1 MTTAND
7 SSDFTT
13 KGGVRIRRNTE
24 PEVYD
29 GARMLLVDSL
39 DTRRGVLLSS
49 DFEYPGRYTRWD
61 MGFIDPPVEVSAIGR
76 AARVRALNERGRIL
90 VDALAARLPDLPFL
104 ESHAATE
111 DGFTAQ
117 IMDSTERFPE
127 EQRSKQP
134 SIFSLV
140 REILDFFR
148 APEEEAFF
156 GLYGSFGYN
165 IAFQFEP
172 LDRKQNLDGDQRDL
186 LLYLP
191 DRLLLV
197 DHQRGEALWHNYE
210 FDVGGQSTDG
220 MARTG
225 PIEDFKFAEPGP
237 TQRDHAPG
245 EYGQTVAKAKEYFK
259 AGDLFETVPGVNTW
273 QPVEEPPSVIFR
285 RLMQVNP
292 APYGFFMNIGEQ
304 EYLVGASPEMFV
316 RVEGR
321 QVETCP
327 ISGTIRR
334 GTDPIHDAS
343 QILTLLNSKKD
354 ESELTMCTDVDRN
367 DKSRIC
373 EPGSVKVIGRR
384 QIEMYS
390 RLIHTVDHVVGTL
403 RAEFDA
409 LDAFLS
415 HAWAVTVTGAP
426 KKWAMQFIEDHER
439 SPRRWYGG
447 AVGAAFANGN
457 MNTGLTLR
465 TIQFK
470 DGIASVR
477 AGATLLYDS
486 DPAEEEDEIHVKA
499 SAFLDAISKPTP
511 AGHNAQTP
519 MQVETGA
526 GKRILLV
533 DHEDSFVHT
542 LANYFR
548 QTGAVVET
556 MRFGFDLKV
565 LDERTPDL
573 VVFSPGPGEPSD
585 FGMRETIAAC
595 LERELPVFGVCLG
608 LQGIAEYFGA
618 ELKIL
623 DYPMHGKPS
632 EVDVAASPMFT
643 DLPERFTTARYHS
656 IYIEADEAPEG
667 IEVLGRTED
676 GVAMAIA
683 HHSLP
688 VWAVQFHPESILTL
702 ENDHG
707 LQVIRNVV
715 GMAVAAKG

>member
-1 MTTAND
+1 MTTEQDINE
-7 SSDFTT
+7 FTT
-13 KGGVRIRRNTE
+13 KGGIKIRRETE
-24 PEVYD
+24 PEIYE

-39 DTRRGVLLSS
+39 DSHRGVLLSS

-61 MGFIDPPVEVSAIGR
+61 MGFIDPPVEISAIGR
-76 AARVRALNERGRIL
+76 AARVRALSDRGRIL
-90 VDALAARLPDLPFL
+90 VNALAKRLPDLHFL
-104 ESHAATE
+104 ESYSQSDNE
-111 DGFTAQ
+111 FTAQ
-117 IMDSTERFPE
+117 IAESTERFPE
-127 EQRSKQP
+127 EERSKQP

-140 REILDFFR
+140 REILDFLK

-165 IAFQFEP
+165 LAFQFEP

-197 DHQRGEALWHNYE
+197 DHQRGEALWYHYE
-210 FDVGGQSTDG
+210 FEIDGESTTG
-220 MARTG
+220 IARSG
-225 PIEDFKFAEPGP
+225 PVEAFKFADPAP
-237 TQRDHAPG
+237 IQRDHAPG
-245 EYGQTVAKAKEYFK
+245 EYGKTVSKAKEYFK
-259 AGDLFETVPGVNTW
+259 AGDLFETVPGVNTL

-390 RLIHTVDHVVGTL
+390 RLIHTVDHVIGTL
-403 RAEFDA
+403 RSEFDA

-486 DPAEEEDEIHVKA
+486 DPNEEEDEIHVKA
-499 SAFLDAISKPTP
+499 SAFLDAISKPAP
-511 AGHNAQTP
+511 AGLNAQTP
-519 MQVETGA
+519 MQVQTGV
-526 GKRILLV
+526 GKRILLI

-548 QTGAVVET
+548 QTGALVET
-556 MRFGFDLKV
+556 MRFGFDLAR
-565 LDERTPDL
+565 LDEIAPDL

-585 FGMRETIAAC
+585 FGMNETIGAC
-595 LERELPVFGVCLG
+595 LERNLPIFGVCLG

-618 ELKIL
+618 DLKVL

-632 EVDVAASPMFT
+632 TVTVEDSPMFT
-643 DLPERFTTARYHS
+643 GLPNDFTTARYHS
-656 IYIEADEAPEG
+656 IYIAADQAPTG
-667 IEVLGRTED
+667 IQVLGKTED
-676 GVAMAIA
+676 GVAMAIG
-683 HHSLP
+683 HESLP

-715 GMAVAAKG
+715 GMAVTAA

>member
-1 MTTAND
+1 MTNMGNN
-7 SSDFTT
+7 DFTT
-13 KGGVRIRRNTE
+13 KGGVTVRRTTE
-24 PEVYD
+24 AETYE

-39 DTRRGVLLSS
+39 DSHRGVLLSS

-76 AARVRALNERGRIL
+76 AARVRALSDRGRIL
-90 VDALAARLPDLPFL
+90 VDAVAKRLPELDFL
-104 ESHAATE
+104 ESHALT
-111 DGFTAQ
+111 DNGFTVQ
-117 IMDSTERFPE
+117 IKQSTERFPE

-134 SIFSLV
+134 STFSLV
-140 REILDFFR
+140 REFLDFFS
-148 APEEEAFF
+148 APQEEAFF

-165 IAFQFEP
+165 LAFQFEP

-210 FDVGGQSTDG
+210 FEIDGHSTAG
-220 MARTG
+220 MARSG
-225 PIEDFKFAEPGP
+225 PVEEFKFA
-237 TQRDHAPG
+237 DHAPTASDHQPG
-245 EYGQTVAKAKEYFK
+245 EYGVTVSKAKEYFK
-259 AGDLFETVPGVNTW
+259 SGDLFETVPGVNTW

-285 RLMQVNP
+285 RLMKVNP

-316 RVEGR
+316 RVDGR
-321 QVETCP
+321 RVETCP

-403 RAEFDA
+403 RSEYDA

-477 AGATLLYDS
+477 AGATLLFDS
-486 DPAEEEDEIHVKA
+486 DPNEEENEIHLKA

-511 AGHNAQTP
+511 AGHNAETP
-519 MQVETGA
+519 MQAQTGA
-526 GKRILLV
+526 GKRILLI

-548 QTGAVVET
+548 QTGAEVQT
-556 MRFGFDLKV
+556 MRFGFDMAQ
-565 LDERTPDL
+565 LDAIAPDL

-585 FGMRETIAAC
+585 FAMKETISAC
-595 LERELPVFGVCLG
+595 LERNLPMFGVCLG

-618 ELKIL
+618 ELKFL
-623 DYPMHGKPS
+623 NYPMHGKPS
-632 EVDVAASPMFT
+632 TVIVEPSPMFA
-643 DLPERFTTARYHS
+643 DLPPAFTTARYHS
-656 IYIEADEAPEG
+656 IYFNADKAPDG
-667 IEVLGRTED
+667 IKVLGRTD
-676 GVAMAIA
+676 DNVAMAIC
-683 HHSLP
+683 HESLP
-688 VWAVQFHPESILTL
+688 IWAVQFHPESILTL

-715 GMAVAAKG
+715 GMAVAAAG

>member
-1 MTTAND
+1 MTTEQD
-7 SSDFTT
+7 IHDFTT
-13 KGGVRIRRNTE
+13 KGGINIRRTTE
-24 PEVYD
+24 PETYE

-39 DTRRGVLLSS
+39 DSHRGVLLSS

-61 MGFIDPPVEVSAIGR
+61 MGLSTRRWKFGIGR
-76 AARVRALNERGRIL
+76 AARVRALSERGRVL
-90 VDALAARLPDLPFL
+90 VNALAKRLPDLDFL
-104 ESHAATE
+104 AGHALTD

-117 IMDSTERFPE
+117 VKESTKRFPE

-134 SIFSLV
+134 STFSLV
-140 REILDFFR
+140 REILDFFS
-148 APEEEAFF
+148 APQEEAFF

-165 IAFQFEP
+165 LAFQFEP
-172 LDRKQNLDGDQRDL
+172 LDRKQNVDSDQRDL

-210 FDVGGQSTDG
+210 FDVDGESTAG
-220 MARTG
+220 IARSG
-225 PIEDFKFAEPGP
+225 PVEEFKFAEPGP

-245 EYGQTVAKAKEYFK
+245 EYGETVSKAKEYFK

-334 GTDPIHDAS
+334 GTDPIHDAK

-390 RLIHTVDHVVGTL
+390 RLIHTVDHVIGTL
-403 RAEFDA
+403 RPEFDA

-426 KKWAMQFIEDHER
+426 KNGRCSSSKITSARRGAGTAALVAAR
-439 SPRRWYGG
+439 SP
-447 AVGAAFANGN
+447 
-457 MNTGLTLR
+457 
-465 TIQFK
+465 
-470 DGIASVR
+470 
-477 AGATLLYDS
+477 
-486 DPAEEEDEIHVKA
+486 PAI
-499 SAFLDAISKPTP
+499 
-511 AGHNAQTP
+511 
-519 MQVETGA
+519 
-526 GKRILLV
+526 
-533 DHEDSFVHT
+533 
-542 LANYFR
+542 
-548 QTGAVVET
+548 
-556 MRFGFDLKV
+556 
-565 LDERTPDL
+565 
-573 VVFSPGPGEPSD
+573 
-585 FGMRETIAAC
+585 
-595 LERELPVFGVCLG
+595 
-608 LQGIAEYFGA
+608 
-618 ELKIL
+618 
-623 DYPMHGKPS
+623 
-632 EVDVAASPMFT
+632 
-643 DLPERFTTARYHS
+643 
-656 IYIEADEAPEG
+656 
-667 IEVLGRTED
+667 
-676 GVAMAIA
+676 
-683 HHSLP
+683 
-688 VWAVQFHPESILTL
+688 
-702 ENDHG
+702 
-707 LQVIRNVV
+707 
-715 GMAVAAKG
+715 

>member
-1 MTTAND
+1 MKMEQDINE
-7 SSDFTT
+7 FTT
-13 KGGVRIRRNTE
+13 GGGIKIRRETE
-24 PEVYD
+24 PEIYE

-39 DTRRGVLLSS
+39 DSHRGVLLSS

-61 MGFIDPPVEVSAIGR
+61 MGFIDPPVEISAIGR
-76 AARVRALNERGRIL
+76 VARVRALSDRGRIL
-90 VDALAARLPDLPFL
+90 VNALAKRLPDLHFL
-104 ESHAATE
+104 DSYDQSDDE
-111 DGFTAQ
+111 FTAQ
-117 IMDSTERFPE
+117 IAESAERFPE
-127 EQRSKQP
+127 EERSKQP

-140 REILDFFR
+140 REILDFLK

-165 IAFQFEP
+165 LAFQFEP
-172 LDRKQNLDGDQRDL
+172 LDRKQNLDADQRDL

-197 DHQRGEALWHNYE
+197 DHQRGEALWYHYE
-210 FDVGGQSTDG
+210 FEIDGESTAG
-220 MARTG
+220 IARSG
-225 PIEDFKFAEPGP
+225 PVEAFKFAEPAP
-237 TQRDHAPG
+237 IQRDHAPG
-245 EYGQTVAKAKEYFK
+245 DYGETVSKAKEYFK

-273 QPVEEPPSVIFR
+273 QPVEELPSVIFR

-334 GTDPIHDAS
+334 GIDPIHDAS
-343 QILTLLNSKKD
+343 QILRLLNSKKD

-390 RLIHTVDHVVGTL
+390 RLIHTVDHVIGTL
-403 RAEFDA
+403 RSEFDA

-486 DPAEEEDEIHVKA
+486 DPNEEEDEIHVKA
-499 SAFLDAISKPTP
+499 SAFLDAISKPSP
-511 AGHNAQTP
+511 AGVNAQTP
-519 MQVETGA
+519 MQEQTGA
-526 GKRILLV
+526 GKRILLI

-556 MRFGFDLKV
+556 MRFGFDLAQ
-565 LDERTPDL
+565 LGGIAPDL
-573 VVFSPGPGEPSD
+573 VVFSPGPGKPSD
-585 FGMRETIAAC
+585 FGMKETIGAC
-595 LERELPVFGVCLG
+595 LERNLPIFGVCLG

-618 ELKIL
+618 DLRVL

-632 EVDVAASPMFT
+632 TVTVEESPMFMN
-643 DLPERFTTARYHS
+643 LPKNFTTARYHS
-656 IYIEADEAPEG
+656 IYIAVDQAPTG
-667 IEVLGRTED
+667 IQVLGKTED
-676 GVAMAIA
+676 GVAMAIG
-683 HHSLP
+683 HESLP

-715 GMAVAAKG
+715 GMAVAAE

>member
-1 MTTAND
+1 MTTEQDIN
-7 SSDFTT
+7 DFTT
-13 KGGVRIRRNTE
+13 KGGIKIRRTTE
-24 PEVYD
+24 PETYE

-39 DTRRGVLLSS
+39 DSHRGVLLSS

-61 MGFIDPPVEVSAIGR
+61 MGFIDPPVEISAIGR
-76 AARVRALNERGRIL
+76 AARVRALSERGRIL
-90 VDALAARLPDLPFL
+90 VEALAKRLPALDFL
-104 ESHAATE
+104 ESHALTD

-117 IMDSTERFPE
+117 IKESTERFPE

-134 SIFSLV
+134 STFSLV
-140 REILDFFR
+140 REILDFFS
-148 APEEEAFF
+148 APQEEAFF

-165 IAFQFEP
+165 LAFQFEP
-172 LDRKQNLDGDQRDL
+172 LDRKQNVDGDQRDL

-210 FDVGGQSTDG
+210 FEVGGESTDG
-220 MARTG
+220 MARGG

-245 EYGQTVAKAKEYFK
+245 EYGETVSKAKEYFK

-403 RAEFDA
+403 RPEFDA

-486 DPAEEEDEIHVKA
+486 DPNEEEDEIHVKA
-499 SAFLDAISKPTP
+499 SAFLDAISKPAP

-519 MQVETGA
+519 MQAQTGA
-526 GKRILLV
+526 GKRILLI

-556 MRFGFDLKV
+556 MRFGFDLAR
-565 LDERTPDL
+565 LDEISPDL

-585 FGMRETIAAC
+585 FGMKEAIGAC
-595 LERELPVFGVCLG
+595 LERNLPIFGVCLG

-618 ELKIL
+618 DLKIL

-632 EVDVAASPMFT
+632 TVTVEESPMFT
-643 DLPERFTTARYHS
+643 DLPTDFTTARYHS
-656 IYIEADEAPEG
+656 IYIEADQAPDG
-667 IEVLGRTED
+667 IRVLGKTED
-676 GVAMAIA
+676 GVAMAIG
-683 HHSLP
+683 HESLP

-715 GMAVAAKG
+715 GMAVAAA

>member
-1 MTTAND
+1 MTTTENNA
-7 SSDFTT
+7 FTT
-13 KGGVRIRRNTE
+13 KGGVTVRRTTE
-24 PEVYD
+24 PEQYE

-39 DTRRGVLLSS
+39 DSHRGVLLSS

-61 MGFIDPPVEVSAIGR
+61 MGFIDPPLEVSAVGR
-76 AARVRALNERGRIL
+76 SARVRALSDRGRIL
-90 VDALAARLPDLPFL
+90 SDALARRLPELEFL
-104 ESHAATE
+104 ESFELTD

-117 IMDSTERFPE
+117 ISQSTERFPE

-140 REILDFFR
+140 REILDFFG
-148 APEEEAFF
+148 APAEEAFF

-165 IAFQFEP
+165 LAFQFEP
-172 LDRKQNLDGDQRDL
+172 LDRKQNLDGEQRDL

-197 DHQRGEALWHNYE
+197 DHQRSEALWHNYE
-210 FDVGGQSTDG
+210 FEVGHHSTDG

-225 PIEDFKFAEPGP
+225 PIEDFQFAPPGP
-237 TQRDHAPG
+237 TTSDHAPG
-245 EYGQTVAKAKEYFK
+245 DYGKTVAKAKEYFK

-273 QPVEEPPSVIFR
+273 RPVEEPPSVIFR
-285 RLMQVNP
+285 RLMKVNP

-390 RLIHTVDHVVGTL
+390 RLIHTVDHVIGTL
-403 RAEFDA
+403 REEYDA

-426 KKWAMQFIEDHER
+426 KKWAMQFIEDNER

-447 AVGAAFANGN
+447 AVGAAFCNGN

-470 DGIASVR
+470 DGVASVR

-499 SAFLDAISKPTP
+499 SAFLDAISKQAP
-511 AGHNAQTP
+511 AGHNSDAPAQD
-519 MQVETGA
+519 
-526 GKRILLV
+526 RIGHGRKVLLV

-548 QTGAVVET
+548 QTGAAVET
-556 MRFGFDLKV
+556 LRFGFDLA
-565 LDERTPDL
+565 LLERIDPDL
-573 VVFSPGPGEPSD
+573 VVFSPGPGKPSD
-585 FGMRETIAAC
+585 FAMCETIAAC
-595 LERELPVFGVCLG
+595 LERRLPIFGVCLG

-632 EVDVAASPMFT
+632 MVAVEPSPLFA
-643 DLPERFTTARYHS
+643 DLPDAFTTARYHS
-656 IYIEADEAPEG
+656 IYIEAEKAPPALK
-667 IEVLGRTED
+667 VLGRTDD
-676 GVAMAIA
+676 GVAMAIG
-683 HHSLP
+683 HESLP

-707 LQVIRNVV
+707 MQVIRNVV

>member
-1 MTTAND
+1 MTTEQDIN
-7 SSDFTT
+7 DFTT
-13 KGGVRIRRNTE
+13 KGGINIRRTTE
-24 PEVYD
+24 PEIYE

-39 DTRRGVLLSS
+39 DSHRGVLLSS

-76 AARVRALNERGRIL
+76 AARVRALSERGRVL
-90 VDALAARLPDLPFL
+90 VNALAKRLPDLDFL
-104 ESHAATE
+104 ASHALTD

-117 IMDSTERFPE
+117 IKKSTERFPE

-134 SIFSLV
+134 STFSLV
-140 REILDFFR
+140 REILDFFS
-148 APEEEAFF
+148 APQEEAFF

-165 IAFQFEP
+165 LAFQFEP
-172 LDRKQNLDGDQRDL
+172 LDRKQNVDSDQRDL

-210 FDVGGQSTDG
+210 FDVDGESTAG
-220 MARTG
+220 IARSG
-225 PIEDFKFAEPGP
+225 PVEEFKFAEPGP

-245 EYGQTVAKAKEYFK
+245 EYGETVSKAKEYFK

-390 RLIHTVDHVVGTL
+390 RLIHTVDHVIGTL
-403 RAEFDA
+403 RPEFDA
-409 LDAFLS
+409 LDALLS

-447 AVGAAFANGN
+447 AVGGAFANGN

-486 DPAEEEDEIHVKA
+486 DPNEEEDEIHVKA
-499 SAFLDAISKPTP
+499 SAFLDAISKP
-511 AGHNAQTP
+511 
-519 MQVETGA
+519 
-526 GKRILLV
+526 
-533 DHEDSFVHT
+533 
-542 LANYFR
+542 
-548 QTGAVVET
+548 
-556 MRFGFDLKV
+556 
-565 LDERTPDL
+565 
-573 VVFSPGPGEPSD
+573 
-585 FGMRETIAAC
+585 
-595 LERELPVFGVCLG
+595 
-608 LQGIAEYFGA
+608 
-618 ELKIL
+618 
-623 DYPMHGKPS
+623 
-632 EVDVAASPMFT
+632 
-643 DLPERFTTARYHS
+643 
-656 IYIEADEAPEG
+656 AP
-667 IEVLGRTED
+667 
-676 GVAMAIA
+676 
-683 HHSLP
+683 
-688 VWAVQFHPESILTL
+688 
-702 ENDHG
+702 
-707 LQVIRNVV
+707 
-715 GMAVAAKG
+715 